1 MEHPQEATKI
11 FHKANPSTN
20 LVVSRKMW
28 DITVEHLMTPYAM
41 KHGIGMMSREK
52 MAKSQETIAKALK
65 VKFGPV
71 EGLFTNEF
79 LPKLFPKKPEM

>member
-1 MEHPQEATKI
+1 M
-11 FHKANPSTN
+11 NPTTN

-28 DITVEHLMTPYAM
+28 DITVDHLMTPYAM

-52 MAKSQETIAKALK
+52 MAKSQGIISKALK
-65 VKFGPV
+65 VSSGPV

-79 LPKLFPKKPEM
+79 LPKLFPKKPAM